1 MVATVIDFWAFRKF
15 KMIWQF
21 TVKRWM
27 YFDYSKVKV
36 HIEWKKK
43 ISPFR
48 CLTLISNKVHMTTHI
63 QSWLWLEYFSKYV
76 EYFMLKVAFYGLLET
91 VQMFSVEMLQVT
103 KTSFA
108 PSIWGLCSKD
118 NLCVKTIFEQIRSL
132 KLIEEKMSSSRHN

>member
-1 MVATVIDFWAFRKF
+1 
-15 KMIWQF
+15 
-21 TVKRWM
+21 
-27 YFDYSKVKV
+27 
-36 HIEWKKK
+36 
-43 ISPFR
+43 
-48 CLTLISNKVHMTTHI
+48 MTTHI

-108 PSIWGLCSKD
+108 PSIWGFCSKD

-132 KLIEEKMSSSRHN
+132 KLIEEKMSSSRDNLVYIRPPYIMFVTKKLRNTKGCIFSWFLDHIKLKKIYVLHLFIYVLQHVLKR